1 VPVRRCVY
9 WAHWIAWVGD
19 LRLTSLMRREGRE
32 EGAFVSSL
40 ADREGRD
47 CSVLVRLC
55 VGICK
60 HRYPSFGMRCLGL
73 RRYLGPAG
81 ALECEELASS
91 FWDRER
97 ALALLT
103 W

>member
-1 VPVRRCVY
+1 
-9 WAHWIAWVGD
+9 
-19 LRLTSLMRREGRE
+19 M
-32 EGAFVSSL
+32 
-40 ADREGRD
+40 
-47 CSVLVRLC
+47 LVRLR